1 MDMYWYCER
10 LVKQVSFLKSI
21 MEISCMGGNLLFGLL
36 NADVGLIAILSRGHF
51 SWYATT
57 WATWSS
63 KDKMHKHLVNIT
75 TYYTTTGHWWPHC
88 SFGLSDFLQHT
99 AWSTTNSLS
108 RLQEHPSPSPPTIC
122 LLCLTTINHQLLGG
136 RLCEIQP
143 FNSKECLG
151 FNFSSQNQSWIQY
164 WGHKNKWSLN

>member
-1 MDMYWYCER
+1 MMNKKRISVIILQNGYVLILWKTGET
-10 LVKQVSFLKSI
+10 SI
-21 MEISCMGGNLLFGLL
+21 IPEVNHGNFVHGGNLLFGLL

-75 TYYTTTGHWWPHC
+75 TYFTTTGHWWPHC

-143 FNSKECLG
+143 FNS
-151 FNFSSQNQSWIQY
+151 
-164 WGHKNKWSLN
+164 